1 LPVAINSRFV
11 RCALASVAA
20 FALLGSHSPT
30 AAQQIRPDDR
40 VNPQCDAI
48 DPAHCLFP
56 FPNDRLTKADPSTDT
71 GRRVDFSILSMP
83 RNAAGVPINPI
94 EWNRSDGFSPGSLI
108 VTKVPGLDTPEAL
121 ANSNPVTLRDLSRY
135 ADPAAPVVVLN
146 AETGERHPI
155 WSEIDVRT
163 EEPADRTFLIRPAV
177 NFEEG
182 TRYIVALRYL
192 KDSSGNELEASPAFQ
207 EFRDAPK
214 VHCGGPQD
222 REPQGKGKGHEKFGD
237 CEGDP
242 AGDPEERGDHYQGLF
257 WTLEEAGV
265 ARQDLYLAWDFTVAS
280 ERNLSER
287 MLHIRDDAFAQ
298 LGDTDLADLQ
308 VQGGSP
314 GFEIT
319 SVTDNPSSGGRVLRR
334 VEGTVSVPCY
344 LDKPNCPTGSQFLF
358 TSPDATIPT
367 RIPGNTYD
375 ARFICNIPNSVLD
388 RGPARPSLYGH
399 GLLGDASAVNSG
411 KLFQLGND
419 HNIMFCGADWIGM
432 AEEDIANDASILLEL
447 SRFPTLADRMQQG
460 FLNFLYIGRTAIHP
474 DGFSADPAF
483 QVDGASA
490 IDTTRLYYDGGS
502 QGGIAGG
509 GLTAVAPDWT
519 RAALGVPGMN
529 YSTLLERSIDFDPF
543 ELILNVGYPNRLERQ
558 LLYSLIQ
565 MLWDRGEANG
575 YAHHMTD
582 DPLPNTPAHEVLLH
596 MAFGDHQV
604 TNWATLVEARTIG
617 AAIRIPELDPGR
629 DPTADMFWGI
639 DDITA
644 YPYSGSAIVV
654 WDVGP
659 LREENGEEKGT
670 PAPPIENFANDQG
683 VDPHGPDA
691 SETIEG
697 QLQIA
702 EFLMPDGLVIA
713 ICGDRPCY
721 LDGWAGPSS

>member
-1 LPVAINSRFV
+1 V
-11 RCALASVAA
+11 
-20 FALLGSHSPT
+20 
-30 AAQQIRPDDR
+30 RPDDR
-40 VNPQCDAI
+40 INPQCDPI
-48 DPAHCLFP
+48 DPALCLLP
-56 FPNDRLTKADPSTDT
+56 FPNDRFTKADPSTET
-71 GRRVDFSILSMP
+71 GRRVDLSVLSMP
-83 RNAAGVPINPI
+83 RNFAGVPINPI
-94 EWNRSDGFSPGSLI
+94 EWNRNDGFSPGSLI
-108 VTKVPGLDTPEAL
+108 VTKIPGLDTPEAL
-121 ANSNPVTLRDLSRY
+121 ANTNPVTLRDLSRY
-135 ADPAAPVVVLN
+135 ADPEAPVVVLN

-155 WSEIDVRT
+155 WSEVDVRT
-163 EEPADRTFLIRPAV
+163 EDSADRTFLIRPAV
-177 NFEEG
+177 NLEEG
-182 TRYIVALRYL
+182 ARYIVALRYL
-192 KDSSGNELEASPAFQ
+192 KDSGGNAIEPSPGFKD
-207 EFRDAPK
+207 FRDAPK
-214 VHCGGPQD
+214 VHCGGPKKDKQAN
-222 REPQGKGKGHEKFGD
+222 GKAEGRQKFGD

-242 AGDPEERGDHYQGLF
+242 AGGPEERADHYQGLF
-257 WTLEEAGV
+257 WTLEEAGI
-265 ARQDLYLAWDFTVAS
+265 AREDLFLAWDFTVAS

-287 MLHIRDDAFAQ
+287 ILHIRDEAFGQ
-298 LGDTDLADLQ
+298 LGDTDLADRQ
-308 VQGGSP
+308 VQGRSP
-314 GFEIT
+314 EFTISE
-319 SVTDNPSSGGRVLRR
+319 VTENPSSGGRILRR

-344 LDKPNCPTGSQFLF
+344 LDKPNCPTGSQFF
-358 TSPDATIPT
+358 YPNPDSTVPT
-367 RIPGNTYD
+367 RIPGNSYD
-375 ARFICNIPNSVLD
+375 ARFICNIPKSVAD

-399 GLLGDASAVNSG
+399 GLLNDASEVNQG

-447 SRFPTLADRMQQG
+447 SRFSTLADRMQQG

-483 QVDGASA
+483 QVDGTSA
-490 IDTTRLYYDGGS
+490 IDTSRLYYDGGS

-519 RAALGVPGMN
+519 RAALGVPAMN
-529 YSTLLERSIDFDPF
+529 YSTLLERSIDYDPF

-617 AAIRIPELDPGR
+617 AAIRVPELDPGR
-629 DPTADMFWGI
+629 DPIADMFWGI
-639 DDITA
+639 PEISE
-644 YPYSGSAIVV
+644 YPYAGSAIVV

-670 PAPPIENFANDQG
+670 PPPPIENFANDEG

-702 EFLMPDGLVIA
+702 EFLKPEGLVIA
-713 ICGDRPCY
+713 VCGDRPCY
-721 LDGWAGPSS
+721 LDGWMGPSG